1 MPITILME
9 MQKLLKNSSRT
20 LVSFQKH
27 LLLSLESEMK
37 LKEHLVVQPRNFS
50 KILDPKKSL
59 IFNTEK
65 DSLSLVLK
73 DKSNSLR
80 REVLKMQ

>member
-20 LVSFQKH
+20 SASFQKH

>member
-65 DSLSLVLK
+65 GSLSLVLK